1 MKRRFLPLGALFL
14 LVAIPACTAYQDLK
28 RDWERYE
35 PTPFYRHYA
44 QTKPVSEVPS
54 APRDVDFEKQVAKI
68 KETKEKWQKAVETDE
83 EKGAFYQPEPGL
95 LKELSPAGID
105 LSVAGAALAR
115 GFSLQEM
122 ETLVLVRNPGVK
134 SAERTLRASIEAYS
148 QVSNLDE
155 ILRQYSAFT
164 KDLMTG
170 VGAMEGGETMEMK
183 FPFPGV
189 LALKG
194 EVVTAEVK
202 ASREA
207 LEIARRTA
215 ITKSRQTYW
224 NLLYVIRAQEIT
236 REMLSLLQHLES
248 VATSRYET
256 GKTNFQDLI
265 KIRIERDKMG
275 EEFKTLGEEQRN
287 LEAKIMEILD
297 LPPGT
302 PMGRPRVQKPR
313 VAVPLLAALY
323 PVAREKKQELRQ
335 MRAMIGKMERMIEM
349 AETMIYPPYSL
360 GLSLFSNET
369 IAQTGTMRMKDPFPA
384 RTTASMGAGLPKMPW
399 YGTND
404 AYLRETRQK
413 LAALRADLKKMENE
427 TIFMVREAWFRLD
440 QARREEA
447 LYADRIVNLS
457 QAALEVSRRGYETGM
472 VSFADVIMSYTG
484 WLNDNLAMER
494 RRGDLGISHAE
505 LQEAVGTSFP
515 KEKRSND

>member
-1 MKRRFLPLGALFL
+1 
-14 LVAIPACTAYQDLK
+14 
-28 RDWERYE
+28 
-35 PTPFYRHYA
+35 
-44 QTKPVSEVPS
+44 
-54 APRDVDFEKQVAKI
+54 
-68 KETKEKWQKAVETDE
+68 
-83 EKGAFYQPEPGL
+83 
-95 LKELSPAGID
+95 
-105 LSVAGAALAR
+105 
-115 GFSLQEM
+115 
-122 ETLVLVRNPGVK
+122 
-134 SAERTLRASIEAYS
+134 
-148 QVSNLDE
+148 
-155 ILRQYSAFT
+155 
-164 KDLMTG
+164 MTG
-170 VGAMEGGETMEMK
+170 IGAMEGGEAMEMK

-189 LALKG
+189 MALKG
-194 EVVTAEVK
+194 EVVTQEVK
-202 ASREA
+202 ASKEA
-207 LEIARRTA
+207 MEIARRTV
-215 ITKSRQTYW
+215 ITRSRQTYW
-224 NLLYVIRAQEIT
+224 NLLFVIRAQEIT
-236 REMLSLLQHLES
+236 GEMLTLLNRLER
-248 VATSRYET
+248 VATSLYET

-265 KIRIERDKMG
+265 KVRIERDKMG
-275 EEFKTLGEEQRN
+275 EDLKTLGEQQRN
-287 LEAKIMEILD
+287 LEVKIMEILD

-302 PMGRPRVQKPR
+302 LIGRPQLQKPR
-313 VAVPLLAALY
+313 AAVPQVSRLY
-323 PVAREKKQELRQ
+323 PMALEKKQELRQ

-399 YGTND
+399 YGTKD

-447 LYADRIVNLS
+447 LYAERIVSLS

-484 WLNDNLAMER
+484 WLNDNLAVER
-494 RRGDLGISHAE
+494 RRSDLGISQAE